1 MSDLGTALRE
11 LAGRQQPIDGS
22 DAADLWS
29 RGKQRVR
36 RRRAIGAAVAA
47 IVVAAVGLGAVLVP
61 EPAVVMPAGEVHKPA
76 YPERIYPA
84 SRWLATTKDH
94 PLGQVAVVIPSY
106 RGNKSSVYAIS
117 ATTGEYRYLDLP
129 GWVEG
134 SHVSLA
140 PDGKHLAYWTT
151 GRTTQ
156 APYPDPILNP
166 VGKGEA
172 IAGVAIYDTVTGKVQ
187 RTPLPTPHGMSDEPV
202 YWVNNATMWFGDWR
216 LQNRHS
222 AKMVRSL
229 SISVGRPEPLQIR
242 DSALAGTSGNLNSNG
257 TFSLSEDGQQTWEQV
272 AAPGSI
278 DPGFF
283 EARPAVRLP
292 VRLPE
297 KHADGPVATYDYV
310 ATAGTRVVVVVDS
323 TPSMSS
329 PVLVGDIDKNGA
341 VKTLDFVGDRFQE
354 ADVVGWRDASTL
366 LAYGRD
372 RHGAILA
379 AVDVPTRKLTVLTRS
394 ISGWSPDMSPARDVL
409 AQGLVTGL
417 RPPEPM
423 DPRLRNG
430 LIAGGGLVLA
440 GAVLVLVRR
449 RRRA

>member
-1 MSDLGTALRE
+1 MTELGTALRE
-11 LAGRQQPIDGS
+11 LAERQQPVAGLDPG
-22 DAADLWS
+22 DLWS
-29 RGKQRVR
+29 QGRQRVR

-47 IVVAAVGLGAVLVP
+47 VVVAAVGLGAVLVP
-61 EPAVVMPAGEVHKPA
+61 KPAVVMPAGQVHKPA

-84 SRWLATTKDH
+84 SRWLASTENR
-94 PLGQVAVVIPSY
+94 PLGQLAVVIPSY
-106 RGNKSSVYAIS
+106 RGNTSSVYAIS

-129 GWVEG
+129 DWVAG
-134 SHVSLA
+134 SHATLA

-151 GRTTQ
+151 GRTTKT
-156 APYPDPILNP
+156 PYPDPMLSP
-166 VGKGEA
+166 VGKGNA
-172 IAGVAIYDTVTGKVQ
+172 IAGLAIYDTVTGKVQ
-187 RTPLPTPHGMSDEPV
+187 RTPLTTAHGMSDEPV
-202 YWVNNATMWFGDWR
+202 YWVNNATVWFGDWR
-216 LQNRHS
+216 LQDKHS

-229 SISVGRPEPLQIR
+229 AIGVGRPEPARIR
-242 DSALAGTSGNLNSNG
+242 DSALAGTSGQLNSNG
-257 TFSLSEDGQQTWEQV
+257 SFSLSTDGQQTWEQG

-283 EARPAVRLP
+283 EGAPAVRLP
-292 VRLPE
+292 ERLPE
-297 KHADGPVATYDYV
+297 KHAEGPVTYDYV

-323 TPSMSS
+323 TPSMTS
-329 PVLVGDIDKNGA
+329 PVLVGDIGKDGV
-341 VKTLDFVGDRFQE
+341 VKTLDFVGDRFQD
-354 ADVVGWRDASTL
+354 ANVVGWRDASTL

-379 AVDVPTRKLTVLTRS
+379 AINVQTGKLTVLSRS
-394 ISGWSPDMSPARDVL
+394 VSGSSPDMSVAREVL
-409 AQGLVTGL
+409 AQGLVTGR

-423 DPRLRNG
+423 DPRVRNG